1 MESDSGGTLL
11 VLEPKSL
18 RSFGSQDE
26 YLLAMKEDLAD
37 WFSCLHGLHVD
48 ADSFLEVLET
58 GVLLCR
64 HANQVQHFW
73 QERRQ
78 QGVGLEMRSYFV
90 RTVPQGQ
97 VVYRDPVKPGT
108 FQARD
113 NVSNFITW
121 CRQLG
126 IPDVLRFET
135 DDLVLRKNERS
146 VVLCMLELARLGAR
160 LGMPAPTI
168 VRMEE
173 EIDAELAGDP
183 PPQIKTCD
191 MKSLDEL
198 VSDSVPP
205 VTCLLSTVG
214 CSRARE

>member
-48 ADSFLEVLET
+48 ADSFLE
-58 GVLLCR
+58 
-64 HANQVQHFW
+64 
-73 QERRQ
+73 
-78 QGVGLEMRSYFV
+78 
-90 RTVPQGQ
+90 
-97 VVYRDPVKPGT
+97 
-108 FQARD
+108 
-113 NVSNFITW
+113 
-121 CRQLG
+121 LG